1 MRFLTNKDSGDGV
14 ERPEAEAG
22 SCRSAFEL
30 GLARGGDLSAC
41 FIDRQ
46 NNRRH

>member
-1 MRFLTNKDSGDGV
+1 MDLSGLRQKRGG
-14 ERPEAEAG
+14 R
-22 SCRSAFEL
+22 RSAFEL

-46 NNRRH
+46 NNRGVP